1 MEEKWRVHIHET
13 PMDIE
18 ELIEHFTL
26 IEDDLEFLA
35 NKTGP
40 PRLGCA
46 LLLKCFQHEGRFP
59 AARHDIPKSVVDYVA
74 HQLKADATLFAQY
87 DWEGR
92 TIKGHRTQIREHL
105 EFREAT
111 VLDTEE
117 MKSWLISEKLASD
130 QNIEHLKEVITKR
143 FRQLKVEPPT
153 IDRLER
159 LIRSG
164 CNTYEQ
170 TLFAQIMQR
179 LPPPTRTLLDD
190 LLARS
195 LATAEQEEQVQDDE
209 PTRPASQTRQ
219 APITWQNLKTNPG
232 AVGLESVLHEID
244 KLRVL
249 TQLALPA
256 DLFENISPKVVKL
269 YRERAA
275 SETLYELRRHPEA
288 TRYTLTSAF
297 CQQRTGEVTDSLVD
311 LLLLVI
317 RRIGAKAEKH
327 VKKQYLDDIQTV
339 EGKQRL
345 LRQVAEAA
353 LEGPE
358 KTIRAGIFPVMSE
371 EKCKAILKEYQAK
384 GEYQEQVYQRMRGSY
399 RNHYR
404 RMVPLLVNMLDI
416 RSNNT
421 AHRPVADAIVLV
433 KRYAGTAGIYYPVDE
448 TVPLAGVVRPMWRGL
463 VQEKD
468 KDGETRIN
476 RVNYELCVLDALQEK
491 VRRRELWVVGANKYR
506 NPDDDLPKDF
516 EERRSEYYEALGQP
530 EKAEAFISTLR
541 QQMID
546 ALTSFDQA
554 LPKLSAQV
562 RILDKKGGWIS
573 LTPLTAQP
581 EPQNL
586 RKLKAEIVRR
596 WGVTSLLDILKEA
609 ALRVGFTEHFK
620 SPASREV
627 LDREVLQKRLLL
639 CLYAMGTNTGLKRVS
654 QGDHGQSH
662 NELIYTRRRFI
673 NQEHLRAAIIDIA
686 NAIFQVRQPHI
697 WGEGT
702 TTCAS
707 DSTQFGAWDQ
717 NLMTEWHLRYGGK
730 GIMIYWHVEKHATCI
745 YSQLKTCSSSEVAA
759 MIKGVLR
766 HCTHMKVEKQF
777 VDTHGQNE
785 VAFGFC
791 HLLGF
796 KLMPRLKN
804 IYAQKLARPVSG
816 DPDAYPNLQ
825 LILMRPIDWD
835 LIKEQYDQMIKF
847 ATALRLGTA
856 ETEAILRRF
865 TQTELQHPTYRA
877 FAELGRAVKTI
888 FLCQYLQS
896 EALRREIHE
905 GLNVIESWNATNG
918 FVYFGKSGDFA
929 TNRLDEQ
936 EVAALSLHLLQIC
949 LVYMNTLLIQRVLAE
964 PQQFQ
969 KMKKEDLRA
978 LTPLFYSH
986 VTPYGL
992 FRLDLTERMLIET
1005 ESVSA

>member
-1 MEEKWRVHIHET
+1 MKRQW
-13 PMDIE
+13 DIE

-26 IEDDLEFLA
+26 IADDLEFLA

-40 PRLGCA
+40 TRLGCA
-46 LLLKCFQHEGRFP
+46 LLLKCFQFDGRFP
-59 AARHDIPKSVVDYVA
+59 PAKHDIPRSVVDYVA
-74 HQLKADATLFAQY
+74 HQLKLDAALYAQY

-92 TIKGHRTQIREHL
+92 TVKGHRTQIREHL
-105 EFREAT
+105 GFREAT
-111 VLDTEE
+111 NADTDE
-117 MKSWLISEKLASD
+117 MTSWLVSHILSSD
-130 QNIEHLKEVITKR
+130 QNLEHLKVVVIRR
-143 FRQLKVEPPT
+143 FRDLKIEPPST
-153 IDRLER
+153 ERIER

-164 CNTYEQ
+164 CHTYEQ
-170 TLFAQIMQR
+170 QLFAKIMQR
-179 LPPPTRTLLDD
+179 LPLSSRSLLDD

-195 LATAEQEEQVQDDE
+195 VAMAEQEELAQDDE
-209 PTRPASQTRQ
+209 PPPVTAETRR
-219 APITWQNLKTNPG
+219 APVTWQDLKTSPG

-249 TQLALPA
+249 LQLALPA
-256 DLFENISPKVVKL
+256 DLFEQVSPKVVTL

-275 SETLYELRRHPEA
+275 TETLYELRRHPDA
-288 TRYTLTSAF
+288 TRSTLLAAF
-297 CQQRTGEVTDSLVD
+297 CQQRTGEVTDGLVD

-327 VKKQYLDDIQTV
+327 VKKQYLDEISTV

-353 LEGPE
+353 LAGPE
-358 KTIRAGIFPVMSE
+358 KTIRAGIYPVMSE

-384 GEYQEQVYQRMRGSY
+384 GEYQEQVYQRMRASY
-399 RNHYR
+399 RDHYR
-404 RMVPLLVNMLDI
+404 RMVPLLVNMLDV

-421 AHRPVADAIVLV
+421 THRPVVEALALV
-433 KRYAGTAGIYYPVDE
+433 KRYAGTPGVYYPVDE
-448 TVPLAGVVRPMWRGL
+448 TVPIAGVVRPMWRDL
-463 VQEKD
+463 VLEKD
-468 KDGETRIN
+468 KEGEQRVN

-491 VRRRELWVVGANKYR
+491 LRCRELWVVGANKYR

-516 EERRSEYYEALGQP
+516 DDKRTEYYQALGQP
-530 EKAEAFISTLR
+530 DKAEEFITTLR
-541 QQMID
+541 QQMIE
-546 ALTSFDQA
+546 ALMSFDQA
-554 LPKLSAQV
+554 VPKLSSQV

-586 RKLKAEIVRR
+586 RRLKAEISKR

-609 ALRVGFTEHFK
+609 ELRIGFTKHFK
-620 SPASREV
+620 SPAVREV
-627 LDREVLQKRLLL
+627 LEREILQKRLLL
-639 CLYAMGTNTGLKRVS
+639 CLFGMGTNTGLKRIS
-654 QGDHGQSH
+654 QGEHGQSY

-673 NQEHLRAAIIDIA
+673 HQEHLRAAIIDVA

-730 GIMIYWHVEKHATCI
+730 GVMIYWHVEKHATCI

-766 HCTHMKVEKQF
+766 HCTQMKVEKQF

-796 KLMPRLKN
+796 QLMPRLKN

-816 DPDAYPNLQ
+816 EPDAYSHLQ
-825 LILMRPIDWD
+825 LILSRPIDWD
-835 LIKEQYDQMIKF
+835 LIKEQYDQMIKY

-877 FAELGRAVKTI
+877 FAELGRAIKTI
-888 FLCQYLQS
+888 FLCHYLQS

-905 GLNVIESWNATNG
+905 GLNVIENWNGANSFIFYG
-918 FVYFGKSGDFA
+918 HSGDFA

-936 EVAALSLHLLQIC
+936 ELAALSLHLLQIC
-949 LVYMNTLLIQRVLAE
+949 LVYVNTLLIQRVLAE
-964 PQQFQ
+964 PRQLQQ
-969 KMKKEDLRA
+969 MKQEDLRA
-978 LTPLFYSH
+978 LTPLIYSH

-992 FRLDLTERMLIET
+992 FRLDLSERMRIE
-1005 ESVSA
+1005 EEPSA

>member
-1 MEEKWRVHIHET
+1 MKRQW
-13 PMDIE
+13 DIE

-26 IEDDLEFLA
+26 VEDDLDALA

-40 PRLGCA
+40 TRLGYA
-46 LLLKCFQHEGRFP
+46 LLLKCFQYEGRFP
-59 AARHDIPKSVVDYVA
+59 PAKHDIPKSVVDYVA
-74 HQLKADATLFAQY
+74 HQLKLDPALYTQY

-92 TIKGHRTQIREHL
+92 TIKGHRTQIREQL
-105 EFREAT
+105 AFREAT
-111 VLDTEE
+111 VVDTEE
-117 MKSWLISEKLASD
+117 MKSWLIAEKLSSD
-130 QNIEHLKEVITKR
+130 QNMEHLKVIVTKR
-143 FRQLKVEPPT
+143 FRDFKIEPPT
-153 IDRLER
+153 PDRIER
-159 LIRSG
+159 LIHSG
-164 CNTYEQ
+164 CSTYEQ
-170 TLFAQIMQR
+170 TLFAQIRQR
-179 LPPPTRTLLDD
+179 LSPSICTLLDD

-195 LATAEQEEQVQDDE
+195 TIAAEQEEQRHDDE
-209 PTRPASQTRQ
+209 PVRPLSTEARQT
-219 APITWQNLKTNPG
+219 PITWQELKTNPG
-232 AVGLESVLHEID
+232 AAGLESMLHEID

-249 TQLALPA
+249 TQLTLPA
-256 DLFENISPKVVKL
+256 DLFEQVSPKVVTL
-269 YRERAA
+269 YRQRAA
-275 SETLYELRRHPEA
+275 TETLYELRRHPDA
-288 TRYTLTSAF
+288 TRYTLLTAY
-297 CQQRTGEVTDSLVD
+297 CQQRTGEVTDGLVD

-339 EGKQRL
+339 EGKQKL

-358 KTIRAGIFPVMSE
+358 KTVRAGIFPVMSE

-384 GEYQEQVYQRMRGSY
+384 GEYQEQIYQRMRSSY
-399 RNHYR
+399 RDHYR
-404 RMVPLLVNMLDI
+404 RMVPLLANMLDV

-421 AHRPVADAIVLV
+421 AHRPVADALALV
-433 KRYAGTAGIYYPVDE
+433 KRYAGTSGIYYPAEE
-448 TVPLAGVVRPMWRGL
+448 TVPLVGVVRPMWRDL

-491 VRRRELWVVGANKYR
+491 LRSRELWVVGANKYR

-516 EERRSEYYEALGQP
+516 EEKRTEYYTALGHP
-530 EKAEAFISTLR
+530 EKAEEFVNTLR

-554 LPKLSAQV
+554 LPKLSSQV
-562 RILDKKGGWIS
+562 RLLDKKGGWIS

-586 RKLKAEIVRR
+586 RKLKGEIAKR

-609 ALRVGFTEHFK
+609 DLRINFTQHFK

-627 LDREVLQKRLLL
+627 LGREILQKRLLL
-639 CLYAMGTNTGLKRVS
+639 CLYGMGTNTGLKRIS

-662 NELIYTRRRFI
+662 NELIYTRRRYI
-673 NQEHLRAAIIDIA
+673 NQEHLRTAIIDVA

-717 NLMTEWHLRYGGK
+717 NFMTEWHLRYGGK
-730 GIMIYWHVEKHATCI
+730 GVMIYWHVEKHATCI

-759 MIKGVLR
+759 MIQGVLR
-766 HCTHMKVEKQF
+766 HCTQMKVEKQF

-796 KLMPRLKN
+796 QLMPRLKN
-804 IYAQKLARPVSG
+804 IYAQRLARPETGKPS
-816 DPDAYPNLQ
+816 AYPNLQ
-825 LILMRPIDWD
+825 LILSQPINWD
-835 LIKEQYDQMIKF
+835 LIKEQYDQMIKY

-856 ETEAILRRF
+856 ETEALLRRF
-865 TQTELQHPTYRA
+865 TRTELQHPTYRA

-888 FLCQYLQS
+888 FLCRYLQS

-905 GLNVIESWNATNG
+905 GLNVIENWNGANG
-918 FVYFGKSGDFA
+918 FIFYGKSGDFA

-949 LVYMNTLLIQRVLAE
+949 LVYVNTLLIQRVLAE
-964 PQQFQ
+964 PKQFQ
-969 KMKKEDLRA
+969 QMKKEDLRA
-978 LTPLFYSH
+978 LTPLIYSH
-986 VTPYGL
+986 VTPYGV
-992 FRLDLTERMLIET
+992 FRLDLAERMQIED
-1005 ESVSA
+1005 VLSA

>member
-1 MEEKWRVHIHET
+1 MKRQW
-13 PMDIE
+13 DIE

-26 IEDDLEFLA
+26 IEEDLEFLA

-40 PRLGCA
+40 TRLGYA
-46 LLLKCFQHEGRFP
+46 LLLKCFQYEGRFP
-59 AARHDIPKSVVDYVA
+59 QAKYDVPKSVVDYVA
-74 HQLKADATLFAQY
+74 HQLKLDAALYAQY

-92 TIKGHRTQIREHL
+92 TIKGHRTQIREQM

-111 VLDTEE
+111 DLDAEE
-117 MKSWLISEKLASD
+117 MKSWLLSEKLAFD
-130 QNIEHLKEVITKR
+130 QNIEHLKVVVIKR
-143 FRQLKVEPPT
+143 FRDSKIEPPT
-153 IDRLER
+153 TDRIER

-164 CNTYEQ
+164 CSIYEQ
-170 TLFAQIMQR
+170 ALFRETMQR
-179 LPPPTRTLLDD
+179 LPPSTHTLLDD

-195 LATAEQEEQVQDDE
+195 VAAAEQEEHIQDDE
-209 PTRPASQTRQ
+209 PPRTTSEIRQT
-219 APITWQNLKTNPG
+219 PITWQDLKTSPG
-232 AVGLESVLHEID
+232 AAGLESVLYEID

-249 TQLALPA
+249 SQLTLPA
-256 DLFENISPKVVKL
+256 DLFAKVSPKVVAL
-269 YRERAA
+269 YRQRAVT
-275 SETLYELRRHPEA
+275 ETLYELRRHPDA
-288 TRYTLTSAF
+288 TRYTLLAAF

-327 VKKQYLDDIQTV
+327 IKKQYLDEIQTV
-339 EGKQRL
+339 DGKQRL
-345 LRQVAEAA
+345 LRQVAEASLA
-353 LEGPE
+353 GPE

-371 EKCKAILKEYQAK
+371 EKCKALLKEYQAK
-384 GEYQEQVYQRMRGSY
+384 GAYQEQVYQRMRASY
-399 RNHYR
+399 RGHYR

-421 AHRPVADAIVLV
+421 AYRPVVEALALV
-433 KRYAGTAGIYYPVDE
+433 KRYAGTPGAFYPVEE
-448 TVPLAGVVRPMWRGL
+448 TVPIVGVVRPMWRDL

-476 RVNYELCVLDALQEK
+476 RVNYELCVLDVLQEK
-491 VRRRELWVVGANKYR
+491 VRCRELWVVGANKYR
-506 NPDDDLPKDF
+506 NPDDDLPRDF
-516 EERRSEYYEALGQP
+516 EEKRAEYYTALGHSA
-530 EKAEAFISTLR
+530 KAEEFITTLR
-541 QQMID
+541 QQMVD
-546 ALTSFDQA
+546 ALTSFDRA
-554 LPKLSAQV
+554 IPKLSSQV

-573 LTPLTAQP
+573 LTPLVAQP
-581 EPQNL
+581 APQNL
-586 RKLKAEIVRR
+586 RKLKVEIIKR
-596 WGVTSLLDILKEA
+596 WGVTTLLDILKEA
-609 ALRVGFTEHFK
+609 ALRIGFTQHFK
-620 SPASREV
+620 SSAVREV
-627 LDREVLQKRLLL
+627 LDREILQKRVLL
-639 CLYAMGTNTGLKRVS
+639 CLYGMGTNTGLKRIS

-662 NELIYTRRRFI
+662 NELIYTRRRYI
-673 NQEHLRAAIIDIA
+673 RQEHLRAAIIDVA

-707 DSTQFGAWDQ
+707 DSKQFGAWDQ

-730 GIMIYWHVEKHATCI
+730 GVMIYWHVEKHATCI

-759 MIKGVLR
+759 MIQGVLR
-766 HCTHMKVEKQF
+766 HCTQMKVEKQF

-796 KLMPRLKN
+796 QLMPRLKN

-816 DPDAYPNLQ
+816 DPVAYPNLQ
-825 LILMRPIDWD
+825 LILSRPINWD
-835 LIKEQYDQMIKF
+835 LIKEQYDQMIKY

-865 TQTELQHPTYRA
+865 NQTELQHPTYQA

-905 GLNVIESWNATNG
+905 GLNVIENWNGANSFIFYG
-918 FVYFGKSGDFA
+918 HSGDFA

-936 EVAALSLHLLQIC
+936 ELAALSLHLLQIC
-949 LVYMNTLLIQRVLAE
+949 LVYVNTLLIQRVLAE

-969 KMKKEDLRA
+969 HMKKEDLRA
-978 LTPLFYSH
+978 LTPLIYSH
-986 VTPYGL
+986 VTPYGM
-992 FRLDLTERMLIET
+992 FRLDLTERMQIE
-1005 ESVSA
+1005 EELSA

>member
-1 MEEKWRVHIHET
+1 MKRQW
-13 PMDIE
+13 DIE

-26 IEDDLEFLA
+26 VEEDLPVLA
-35 NKTGP
+35 SKIGST
-40 PRLGCA
+40 RLGSA
-46 LLLKCFQHEGRFP
+46 LLLKCFQYEGRFP
-59 AARHDIPKSVVDYVA
+59 PTRSDIPRAIVDYVA
-74 HQLKADATLFAQY
+74 RQLKLDAALLAQY

-105 EFREAT
+105 SFREAT

-117 MKSWLISEKLASD
+117 MKRWLISEKLASD
-130 QNIEHLKEVITKR
+130 QNIEHLKEVVTRR
-143 FRQLKVEPPT
+143 FRELKIEPPT
-153 IDRLER
+153 ADRMER
-159 LIRSG
+159 LIRSA
-164 CNTYEQ
+164 CTTYEQ
-170 TLFAQIMQR
+170 TLFAETMQR
-179 LPPPTRTLLDD
+179 LPPLTRTLFDD

-195 LATAEQEEQVQDDE
+195 TILAEQEEPLQDDE
-209 PTRPASQTRQ
+209 PARTTSQGRQ
-219 APITWQNLKTNPG
+219 IPITWQDLKTNPG

-244 KLRVL
+244 KVRVL

-256 DLFENISPKVVKL
+256 DLFEQVSPKVVTL
-269 YRERAA
+269 YRQRAA
-275 SETLYELRRHPEA
+275 TDTLYELRRHPDA
-288 TRYTLTSAF
+288 TRYTLLSAF
-297 CQQRTGEVTDSLVD
+297 CQQRTGEVMDSLVD

-327 VKKQYLDDIQTV
+327 VKKQYLDEIQTV

-345 LRQVAEAA
+345 LRRVAEASLA
-353 LEGPE
+353 GPE
-358 KTIRAGIFPVMSE
+358 KTIRVGIFPVMSE
-371 EKCKAILKEYQAK
+371 EKCKAILKEYQVK
-384 GEYQEQVYQRMRGSY
+384 GEYQEQVYQRMRASY
-399 RNHYR
+399 STHYR

-416 RSNNT
+416 RSNNS
-421 AHRPVADAIVLV
+421 AHQPVADALALV
-433 KRYAGTAGIYYPVDE
+433 KRSAGISGIYYPTEE
-448 TVPLAGVVRPMWRGL
+448 TIPIAGVVRPMWRDL
-463 VQEKD
+463 VVEKD
-468 KDGETRIN
+468 KEGETRIN

-491 VRRRELWVVGANKYR
+491 LRCRELWVVGANKYR

-516 EERRSEYYEALGQP
+516 EEKRTEYYEALGHP
-530 EKAEAFISTLR
+530 EKAETFITTLR
-541 QQMID
+541 QEMID

-554 LPKLSAQV
+554 LPKLSDQV

-573 LTPLTAQP
+573 LTPLTAQS

-609 ALRVGFTEHFK
+609 ALRIGFAEHFK

-627 LDREVLQKRLLL
+627 LDRELLQKRLLL
-639 CLYAMGTNTGLKRVS
+639 CLYGMGTNTGLKRIS

-662 NELIYTRRRFI
+662 NELIYTRRRYI
-673 NQEHLRAAIIDIA
+673 NQEHLRAAIIDVA

-717 NLMTEWHLRYGGK
+717 NLMTEWHMRYGGK

-766 HCTHMKVEKQF
+766 HCTQMKVEKQF

-804 IYAQKLARPVSG
+804 IYAQKISRPETG
-816 DPDAYPNLQ
+816 KPDAYPNLQ
-825 LILMRPIDWD
+825 LILSKPIDWD
-835 LIKEQYDQMIKF
+835 LIREQYDQMIKF

-905 GLNVIESWNATNG
+905 GLNVIENWNGANG
-918 FVYFGKSGDFA
+918 FIYFGKSGDFA

-949 LVYMNTLLIQRVLAE
+949 LVYVNTLLIQRVLAE
-964 PQQFQ
+964 PQQIRQ
-969 KMKKEDLRA
+969 MKKEDLRA
-978 LTPLFYSH
+978 LTPLIYSH

-992 FRLDLTERMLIET
+992 FRLDLSERMQIE
-1005 ESVSA
+1005 EELPA

>member
-1 MEEKWRVHIHET
+1 MKRQW
-13 PMDIE
+13 DIE

-26 IEDDLEFLA
+26 VEEDLPVLVG
-35 NKTGP
+35 KIGST
-40 PRLGCA
+40 RLGCA
-46 LLLKCFQHEGRFP
+46 LLLKCFQYEGRFP
-59 AARHDIPKSVVDYVA
+59 STRSDIPRAIVDYVA
-74 HQLKADATLFAQY
+74 RQLKLDAALLAQY

-105 EFREAT
+105 SFREAT

-117 MKSWLISEKLASD
+117 MKRWLITEKLASD
-130 QNIEHLKEVITKR
+130 QNIEHLKEVVTR
-143 FRQLKVEPPT
+143 HFRERKIEPPT
-153 IDRLER
+153 ADRMER
-159 LIRSG
+159 LIRSA
-164 CNTYEQ
+164 CTTYEQ
-170 TLFAQIMQR
+170 TLFAETMQR
-179 LPPPTRTLLDD
+179 LPPLTRALFDD
-190 LLARS
+190 LLAHS
-195 LATAEQEEQVQDDE
+195 TVLAEQEEPLQDDE
-209 PTRPASQTRQ
+209 PARTTSQGRHI
-219 APITWQNLKTNPG
+219 PITWQDLKTNPG

-244 KLRVL
+244 KVRVL

-256 DLFENISPKVVKL
+256 DLFEQVSPKVVTL
-269 YRERAA
+269 YRQRAA
-275 SETLYELRRHPEA
+275 IDTLYELRRHPDA
-288 TRYTLTSAF
+288 TRYTLLAAF
-297 CQQRTGEVTDSLVD
+297 CQQRTGEVMDSLVD

-317 RRIGAKAEKH
+317 RRIGARAEKH
-327 VKKQYLDDIQTV
+327 VKKQYLDEIQTV

-345 LRQVAEAA
+345 LRRVAEASLA
-353 LEGPE
+353 GPE

-384 GEYQEQVYQRMRGSY
+384 GEYQEQVYQRMRASY
-399 RNHYR
+399 SHHYR

-416 RSNNT
+416 RSNNS
-421 AHRPVADAIVLV
+421 AHQPVADALALV
-433 KRYAGTAGIYYPVDE
+433 KRSAGTSGLSYPTEE
-448 TVPLAGVVRPMWRGL
+448 TVPIAGVVRPMWRDL
-463 VQEKD
+463 VVEKD
-468 KDGETRIN
+468 KEGETRIN

-491 VRRRELWVVGANKYR
+491 LRCRELWVVGANKYR

-516 EERRSEYYEALGQP
+516 EEKRTEYYEALGHP
-530 EKAEAFISTLR
+530 EKAEAFIATLR
-541 QQMID
+541 QEMID
-546 ALTSFDQA
+546 ALTSFDHA
-554 LPKLSAQV
+554 LPKLSDQV

-573 LTPLTAQP
+573 LTLLTAQP

-586 RKLKAEIVRR
+586 RKLKTEIVRR

-609 ALRVGFTEHFK
+609 ALRIGFAEHFK

-627 LDREVLQKRLLL
+627 LDREILQKRLLL
-639 CLYAMGTNTGLKRVS
+639 CLYGMGTNTGLKRIS

-662 NELIYTRRRFI
+662 NELIYTRRRYI
-673 NQEHLRAAIIDIA
+673 NQEHLRAAIIDVA

-717 NLMTEWHLRYGGK
+717 NLMTEWHMRYGGK

-766 HCTHMKVEKQF
+766 HCTQMKVEKQF

-825 LILMRPIDWD
+825 RILTRPIDWD

-888 FLCQYLQS
+888 FLCHYLQS

-905 GLNVIESWNATNG
+905 GLNVIENWNGANS
-918 FVYFGKSGDFA
+918 FIYFGKSGDFA

-936 EVAALSLHLLQIC
+936 ELAALSLHLLQIC
-949 LVYMNTLLIQRVLAE
+949 LVYVNTLLIQRVLAE
-964 PQQFQ
+964 PRQFQ
-969 KMKKEDLRA
+969 QMKKEDLRA
-978 LTPLFYSH
+978 LTPLIYSH

-992 FRLDLTERMLIET
+992 FRLDLTARMRIE
-1005 ESVSA
+1005 EEQFA